1 MKNKNES
8 WIHYQEACLK
18 LIKAEREDIKTH
30 PDLAEKI
37 IQANLPTEY
46 RPASITHPKTAILMI
61 HGLLDSPFSYTE
73 IGKALCKHGILSRS
87 ILLPG
92 HGTRPENL
100 LKVTYEQWIKTVE
113 ANIQSLKQEAD
124 QIILMGYS
132 TGAALSL
139 YHTLLDPTIA
149 GLILLSP
156 AIKVKAPVNIMVA
169 WYQFTALFGQ
179 HKDWLCKETEIDYAK
194 YLSVT
199 FNAVHQ
205 VNALTNTIQDMHKN
219 IALKTPMLMI
229 ASREDETI
237 SCHEAIQFFE
247 SLHHEDSKLILYTAA
262 EQHYADTRI
271 ETRSSNYPDL
281 NIKNFS
287 HVSLP
292 FSQNNA
298 HYGKNGDYAA
308 ASHVSQTDQYYGAY
322 NRLEVDFYQFL
333 YRLGLT
339 QHKRHELT
347 YNPDFDYMVEAIA
360 NFVAAR

>member
-1 MKNKNES
+1 MKKTNES

-46 RPASITHPKTAILMI
+46 RPVSHDKPKTAVLMI
-61 HGLLDSPFSYTE
+61 HGLLDSPFSYTD
-73 IGKALCKHGILSRS
+73 IGNALSKSGILSRS

-100 LKVTYEQWIKTVE
+100 LKVTYEEWIKTVE
-113 ANIQSLKQEAD
+113 ANIHSLKQEAD

-139 YHTLLDPTIA
+139 YHALLDKSIA
-149 GLILLSP
+149 GLVLISP

-169 WYQFTALFGQ
+169 WHQFISLFGQ
-179 HKDWLCKETEIDYAK
+179 HKAWLCKEEEIDYAK

-199 FNAVHQ
+199 FNAVYQ
-205 VNALTNTIQDMHKN
+205 VNALTNTIRDMHNN
-219 IALKTPMLMI
+219 IGLKTPMLMI

-237 SCHEAIQFFE
+237 SCQEAIEFFE
-247 SLHHEDSKLILYTAA
+247 STQNRENKLILYTTS
-262 EQHYADTRI
+262 EQHYVDTRI
-271 ETRSSNYPDL
+271 ETRSSNYDVL
-281 NIKNFS
+281 NIKHFS
-287 HVSLP
+287 HTSLP
-292 FSQNNA
+292 FSENNP

-308 ASHVSQTDQYYGAY
+308 ASHASQSDQYYGAY

-347 YNPDFDYMVEAIA
+347 YNPDFEDMMQAIA